1 MALLAEDGQRGEDG
15 FLPEEGSL
23 LCLTP
28 REREAGSLYQQH
40 GSLEAVAAALS
51 LGLNQARQVLR
62 SARRKEGAW
71 EMLMSVNGA
80 VAGYEREG
88 ERRAWTP
95 EEDERLAALLE
106 EHTYPETA
114 ALLGRTAASVN
125 SRVASLKK
133 KRIAPVLVSAAPVLV
148 SAAPVL
154 VSAAPAQSGDP
165 EIELLGQ
172 IYAMLAPL
180 PAGGARRLLDYLQER
195 FAPAADRL
203 GDAGE

>member
-15 FLPEEGSL
+15 FLPEEGAL

-148 SAAPVL
+148 SAAP
-154 VSAAPAQSGDP
+154 AQSGDP